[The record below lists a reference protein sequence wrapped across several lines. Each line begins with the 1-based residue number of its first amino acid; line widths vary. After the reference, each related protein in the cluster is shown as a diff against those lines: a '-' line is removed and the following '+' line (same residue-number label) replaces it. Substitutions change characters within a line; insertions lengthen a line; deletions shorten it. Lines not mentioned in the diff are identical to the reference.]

1 MGTMDERDEQ
11 PQIPIGDVLG
21 EVPLFREIQRV
32 LLSSTGPVNWE
43 LARQVGIA
51 MASWGTE
58 DPHPTDEDRHGLE
71 DAVRTAELAIADFTG
86 MPTPPQ
92 LAVVRADRRAT
103 WVEANITSLREL
115 IEPVASKLSR
125 VLGDVRRDATGT
137 AEAGGEAAMLEVLVD
152 RMAPLLLGA
161 QVGTVLGYLGQRVLG
176 QFDVVVPRDT
186 GALSFVVPNITEFEQ
201 GWSIPSVEFRTWVAL
216 HEVVHRFEFARPWTR
231 PHFVSLVHE
240 FTEHAEFDVEGL
252 EQRLSGLDMSDPS
265 ALSEAFGNP
274 GDLMQRV
281 MGDEGRLLL
290 ARIQA
295 FMSAAEGYAE
305 HVMHA
310 IAGRLLPD
318 HARIDEAVRRR
329 REGSAG
335 HTRLV
340 EQLLGVE
347 AKLEQYRLGRS
358 FADVVAERTDE
369 VTLARMWDAA
379 EYLPSMPELEEPTLW
394 LTRIA

>member
-1 MGTMDERDEQ
+1 MDERDDE

-51 MASWGTE
+51 MASWGKE
-58 DPHPTDEDRHGLE
+58 DPHPTDADREGLE
-71 DAVRTAELAIADFTG
+71 GAVRTAELAISDLTG

-115 IEPVASKLSR
+115 IEPVATKLSR
-125 VLGDVRRDATGT
+125 VLTDVRKQATGSDP
-137 AEAGGEAAMLEVLVD
+137 GGEAAMLEVLVD

-186 GALSFVVPNITEFEQ
+186 GALSFVVPNIAEFESE
-201 GWSIPSVEFRTWVAL
+201 WSLPPVEFRTWVAL
-216 HEVVHRFEFARPWTR
+216 HEVVHRFEFAQGWARD
-231 PHFVSLVHE
+231 HFFGLVRE
-240 FTEHAEFDVEGL
+240 FTEQAEFDVDGL
-252 EQRLSGLDMSDPS
+252 EQRLAGLDMSDPS

-305 HVMHA
+305 HVMHG
-310 IAGRLLPD
+310 IADGLLPD

-329 REGSAG
+329 REGSTG

-347 AKLEQYRLGRS
+347 AKLEQYRLGRAFS
-358 FADVVAERTDE
+358 DALAERTDE
-369 VTLARMWDAA
+369 ATLARMWDSA
-379 EYLPSMPELEEPTLW
+379 ENLPSMPELEEPTLW
-394 LTRIA
+394 LTRMA